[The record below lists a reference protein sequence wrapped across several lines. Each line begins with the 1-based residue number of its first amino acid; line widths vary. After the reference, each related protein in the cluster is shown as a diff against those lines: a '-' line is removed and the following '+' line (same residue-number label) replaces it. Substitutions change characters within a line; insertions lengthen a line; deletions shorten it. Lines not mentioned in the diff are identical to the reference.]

1 MIIKVSKE
9 ELNKIKNLILEK
21 NMNIASADDLFN
33 FCFYSSMN
41 DFNHENYLESVRNY
55 LELNPNDKE
64 DNYYFNSRI
73 KPAIKKIDASDYEDN
88 YYRQNI
94 NPKPF
99 KNNEYQLTYLTFGPF
114 HAFPYDDIEI
124 KDNFIEVSKIGYFDK
139 PYKYLAVMKND
150 VVWMSTDPNEINTMR
165 DSINEAKGDVLAFGL
180 GLGYFPIQA
189 LQNPDVKSV
198 TVVEYDQKIIDI
210 FNKHIRPFLK
220 TNKELKII
228 KDDAFHYLKNND
240 IDKLYN
246 YLFIDIWHNP
256 KDGLPLYLRFL
267 KQLKNK
273 KIKVS
278 YWLEKSI
285 LAMYRRCLLTI
296 VEENLEGYKKEDYLK
311 AETDYDRIIND
322 LYFKTENVVIDS
334 YDKLLNLLQD
344 NSLKKL
350 V

>member
-1 MIIKVSKE
+1 M
-9 ELNKIKNLILEK
+9 
-21 NMNIASADDLFN
+21 
-33 FCFYSSMN
+33 
-41 DFNHENYLESVRNY
+41 
-55 LELNPNDKE
+55 
-64 DNYYFNSRI
+64 
-73 KPAIKKIDASDYEDN
+73 
-88 YYRQNI
+88 
-94 NPKPF
+94 
-99 KNNEYQLTYLTFGPF
+99 
-114 HAFPYDDIEI
+114 
-124 KDNFIEVSKIGYFDK
+124 
-139 PYKYLAVMKND
+139 YKRLAVQEVQK
-150 VVWMSTDPNEINTMR
+150 SQ
-165 DSINEAKGDVLAFGL
+165 FGL
-180 GLGYFPIQA
+180 FGQVADHGSHGGVIYPGDYPDPHVLSLQLPQDGLANYFGLHSAPLIGLNFLEIFVHLLPIRGGRVLGSGVKFAGIGETGGHVSGKDAAALDAGSLQLQRKGFRKGEEGGFDRGVEALEGELQNGHDRRDGDNAAVALPAIQA
-189 LQNPDVKSV
+189 LQNPNVKSV

-210 FNKHIRPFLK
+210 FNKHIRPLLK

-240 IDKLYN
+240 VDKLYN

-256 KDGLPLYLRFL
+256 EDGLPLYLRFL
-267 KQLKNK
+267 KQLKSK
-273 KIKVS
+273 KINVS

-322 LYFKTENVVIDS
+322 LYFKTENLVIDS